1 MRMNVNYFETKE
13 NNIKIIMDKAQRSW
27 DVGEMARG
35 RIDR

>member
-1 MRMNVNYFETKE
+1 MRMNVNDFETKE
-13 NNIKIIMDKAQRSW
+13 NKILMDKAQRSW